1 MSMRSGWIGGL
12 LLLAF
17 GGWGV
22 FMTSPARAQLVILSV
37 DFEAPFPNSAPA
49 GPGSYIAVNNN
60 PNTGNFQVQGG
71 TGGTGTIAMTTG
83 IDTSGFP
90 AATDAPNVHQA
101 LFANWDFSLGQQ
113 YTYNQYTFYGQPG
126 LVTAVP
132 LNQVQVSLDVSAS
145 GNESSVPMYVDY
157 QQGSNQS
164 EFSFSLADSA
174 YHHIS
179 FTLNQGVQTG
189 TIDLTQPFN
198 FRLGHGVGGFGFDAN
213 DIVHLDNV
221 LVQTI
226 IPVVV
231 PGDYNSDGAVD
242 AADYILW
249 RDNLGSTTYTLANRS
264 PSNTGAISQSDY
276 DFWKSRFGAT
286 SGAGAGLTS
295 GGAVPEPSSLILGVL
310 GLLTLFAA
318 RRNRG

>member
-1 MSMRSGWIGGL
+1 MSIRSGRIGGL

-17 GGWGV
+17 GCWGILAA
-22 FMTSPARAQLVILSV
+22 TSARAQVVILSD

-49 GPGSYIAVNNN
+49 GPGSYVAVNNN

-83 IDTSGFP
+83 IDTNGFP
-90 AATDAPNVHQA
+90 AATDPPGTHQA

-126 LVTAVP
+126 LATPVP
-132 LNQVQVSLDVSAS
+132 LNQVQVSFDVSAT
-145 GNESSVPMYVDY
+145 GNESAAPMYVEY
-157 QQGSNQS
+157 QQGANLGHYD
-164 EFSFSLADSA
+164 FSLSDSA

-179 FTLNQGVQTG
+179 FTLNQTVLTG

-226 IPVVV
+226 TPVAVA
-231 PGDYNSDGAVD
+231 GDYNSDSVVD
-242 AADYILW
+242 AADYTLW

-264 PSNTGAISQSDY
+264 PSNTGAISQADY
-276 DFWKSRFGAT
+276 DFWQSRFGAT
-286 SGAGAGLTS
+286 SGAGAGLS
-295 GGAVPEPSSLILGVL
+295 AGGAVPEPSSFALGVL
-310 GLLTLFAA
+310 GVLTLFAA
-318 RRNRG
+318 CRNRD